1 MRAYLTDNVLILSIV
16 LHSFFRNHILGTFFS
31 CLNLMVLKEGSSS
44 FKGRFKPK
52 YSKAIGL
59 IGKLDVVRMACF
71 MLLRVYRSFWL
82 AYVLQCSTIHNQ
94 SSTMSS
100 GSAFL

>member
-16 LHSFFRNHILGTFFS
+16 LHSFFRNHILVTFFS

-44 FKGRFKPK
+44 FKGLFKPK

-71 MLLRVYRSFWL
+71 TLLRVYRSFWL
-82 AYVLQCSTIHNQ
+82 DYVLQCSTIHNQ
-94 SSTMSS
+94 SPTMSS